1 MDVAGPRLSLAYY
14 TAIAAASF
22 LAYSNTFTNG
32 FVWDD
37 ASSFL
42 RHGTVQQPS
51 RFVQLFREDQ
61 HAYGRGQGN
70 FYRPLVATSF
80 MADYAIARKPH
91 ADTGLRGD
99 PGPFVFHVQSVAWH
113 AAAACLLALLL
124 TRLSV
129 PPFPAAALAAIY
141 ALHPLHTETV
151 AYISGRA
158 DSMAAAFMLAAL
170 GLVLSDS
177 RRVPYTVRTSLSI
190 VCFAAALLSKESAFI
205 YPVLLFLC
213 LVFDARVKGERLK
226 PSRLVPF
233 FASLFALGAYAFLRV
248 TVLNFSAEASQTP
261 RSFSAR
267 AVDSMQAL
275 AEYVK
280 LMCYPSALHMERSLD
295 GFSTL
300 HTLAGVVATL
310 ALTTGILLSV
320 RYHRWRMA
328 LGLSWFVVTWL
339 PISGL
344 FPLNAP
350 MAEHWMYVPLM
361 GLVIAAA
368 DWITLPLVARPVFRM
383 IGVAAAAGWIG
394 FLLFTTVHRNRD
406 WRDNESIYAATL
418 RANPESLRVRY
429 NLAVTY
435 EDLIGNSVGAQ
446 REYARSIQQYQALT
460 PPPAQDSELYLA
472 MIESRLSLGRL
483 YQQSGD
489 YAGAERQ
496 YAALSPVPVT
506 PASKGVLA
514 EAALGLGQLYLATGN
529 QDQAREQFQR
539 AVQLEPK
546 MSAIVR
552 QLSGAS

>member
-1 MDVAGPRLSLAYY
+1 MGVAEPRLSLVHFA
-14 TAIAAASF
+14 AIAAASF

-42 RHGTVQQPS
+42 RHETVQQPS

-70 FYRPLVATSF
+70 FYRPLVAASF
-80 MADYAIARKPH
+80 MLDYAIARKPNAEAGPP
-91 ADTGLRGD
+91 AD
-99 PGPFVFHVQSVAWH
+99 PSPFVFHVQSVAWH
-113 AAAACLLALLL
+113 AAAACLLALLF

-129 PPFPAAALAAIY
+129 PPLPAAALAAIY
-141 ALHPLHTETV
+141 ALHPLHTEAV

-158 DSMAAAFMLAAL
+158 DSMAAAFILAAL
-170 GLVLSDS
+170 CLVLSDS
-177 RRVPYTVRTSLSI
+177 RRVPYAGRVALSI
-190 VCFAAALLSKESAFI
+190 ACFTAALLSKESAFI
-205 YPVLLFLC
+205 YPALLLLC
-213 LVFDARVKGERLK
+213 LVFDARAKVERLK
-226 PSRLVPF
+226 PSRLAPF
-233 FASLFALGAYAFLRV
+233 FTSMLAFGAYAFIRV
-248 TVLNFSAEASQTP
+248 TALNFSAGTDQTP
-261 RSFSAR
+261 QPFSAR

-280 LMCYPSALHMERSLD
+280 LALYPSALHMERTLD

-300 HTLAGVVATL
+300 HTLTGVAVVL
-310 ALTTGILLSV
+310 ALIAGISLSV
-320 RYHRWRMA
+320 RYHRWRAA

-368 DWITLPLVARPVFRM
+368 DWITLPFVARPVPRAL
-383 IGVAAAAGWIG
+383 VLTAAASWIG
-394 FLLFTTVHRNRD
+394 FLLFTTVQRNRD
-406 WRDNESIYAATL
+406 WCDNEFIYAATL

-435 EDLIGNSVGAQ
+435 EDLAGNSVGAQ
-446 REYARSIQQYQALT
+446 REYVRLIQQYHALT

-472 MIESRLSLGRL
+472 MIESRLSLGRI
-483 YQQSGD
+483 YHQSGD
-489 YAGAERQ
+489 YSGAERQ

-529 QDQAREQFQR
+529 QNQAREQFDR
-539 AVQLEPK
+539 AIQLEPQL
-546 MSAIVR
+546 SPIVR
-552 QLSGAS
+552 QLSGPS